1 MTDYIIRTKDK
12 MIYFGDY
19 EEEFNTKVLKD
30 NSITCLVSEDG
41 DRWVERIN
49 FAGRE
54 YDFDFKL
61 IESNLK
67 KAKKNRD
74 DYLAERAAEELGED
88 D

>member
-1 MTDYIIRTKDK
+1 MTDYLIRTKDK

-19 EEEFNTKVLKD
+19 EEEFDTKVLKD
-30 NSITCLVSEDG
+30 NNITCAISEDG
-41 DRWVERIN
+41 EQWVERIP
-49 FAGRE
+49 FVGKE

-67 KAKKNRD
+67 KSKKNREQS
-74 DYLAERAAEELGED
+74 LAQKAAEELGD